1 MNKLVMLREETHEF
15 EDDPASGELRVTS
28 PRLGSRDNSFAKLM
42 RPACEAAHP
51 LPCNIGTPFLPSNP
65 FTLNV
70 ESLINSI
77 PRQLLAMYVTERE
90 WQFASNT
97 KGDIS

>member
-15 EDDPASGELRVTS
+15 EDDPASAELRVTS
-28 PRLGSRDNSFAKLM
+28 PRLGSRYSSFARLM
-42 RPACEAAHP
+42 RPACEVAHP
-51 LPCNIGTPFLPSNP
+51 LHAISEPPFLPSNP